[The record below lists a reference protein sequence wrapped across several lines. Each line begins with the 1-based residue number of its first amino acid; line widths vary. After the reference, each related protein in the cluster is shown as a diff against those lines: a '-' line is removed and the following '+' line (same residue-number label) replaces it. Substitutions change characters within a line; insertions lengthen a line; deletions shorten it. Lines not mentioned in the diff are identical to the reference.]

1 VTKRD
6 MRRPVL
12 RAVHV
17 LRDRGAPPPTA
28 DEIAKYLRAKVSDV
42 LPALVELKAAGILRD
57 RSREGRR
64 EWRRR

>member
-1 VTKRD
+1 

-12 RAVHV
+12 RAIHV

-28 DEIAKYLRAKVSDV
+28 EEIAHILHAKAADV
-42 LPALVELKAAGILRD
+42 LAALVELKAADILRD
-57 RSREGRR
+57 RAHEGRR